1 VVAQICD
8 DVLVMRSGEVV
19 EYGPTAEVL
28 HSPRNEYTKL
38 LISEHERYGLDRI
51 IESERLQVA

>member
-1 VVAQICD
+1 
-8 DVLVMRSGEVV
+8 MRSGEVV

-28 HSPRNEYTKL
+28 HSPSNEYTKL